1 MSVRAENLN
10 PYFTELEAE
19 AKELAD
25 AVGQAAQ
32 NYADGDHQWA
42 YNLLNLMTKNI
53 GTVEDL
59 RAKLAEDFE
68 AMGFTPKL
76 TEPKRTAE

>member
-1 MSVRAENLN
+1 MSARAESLG

-25 AVGQAAQ
+25 RAGQAAQ
-32 NYADGDHQWA
+32 HYADGDNQWA
-42 YNLLNLMTKNI
+42 YNLLNLLTHNV

-59 RAKLAEDFE
+59 RDKLAKDFE
-68 AMGFTPKL
+68 AMGFQPGFKS
-76 TEPKRTAE
+76 EDASP